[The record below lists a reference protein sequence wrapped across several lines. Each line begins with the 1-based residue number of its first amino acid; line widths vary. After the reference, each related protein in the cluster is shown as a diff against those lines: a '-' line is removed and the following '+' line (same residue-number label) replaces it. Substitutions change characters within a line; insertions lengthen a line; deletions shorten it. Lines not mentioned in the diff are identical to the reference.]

1 MNKRGQFYIITA
13 IIFIA
18 VIFSLVA
25 ISNYIKPNPSP
36 DKFYQAAEN
45 YFYEVSRVFDY
56 SLSEDPSNL
65 ADKVD
70 EFTTDFITY
79 GTNIDPKMELIYIY
93 GNEKKVVVM
102 NYAEEKRQ
110 IDVKYKDAEW
120 QNYGLISGGKEK
132 LKTSVS
138 IWSFTLEIT
147 QEIKDLRKKDSLP
160 LFFDNFRE
168 VIPAGD
174 TDIENVKL
182 SLLDLEKPLPYYFS
196 TSKENKFL
204 VIIKTEK
211 YDDIYIFNSESL

>member
-1 MNKRGQFYIITA
+1 
-13 IIFIA
+13 
-18 VIFSLVA
+18 
-25 ISNYIKPNPSP
+25 
-36 DKFYQAAEN
+36 
-45 YFYEVSRVFDY
+45 
-56 SLSEDPSNL
+56 
-65 ADKVD
+65 
-70 EFTTDFITY
+70 
-79 GTNIDPKMELIYIY
+79 
-93 GNEKKVVVM
+93 
-102 NYAEEKRQ
+102 
-110 IDVKYKDAEW
+110 
-120 QNYGLISGGKEK
+120 
-132 LKTSVS
+132 
-138 IWSFTLEIT
+138 LEIT